1 MRIAADGLLNNYK
14 VVAKVQEQVAFEKAH
29 LPHENEGWA
38 MKALE
43 GAVHMALRFQ
53 AAKYQA
59 NMMHLEILQD
69 PPAVRCNRAFK
80 AGDLVMHLLPQP
92 RGPPTSRCSAA
103 QDSEAHPAV
112 ATTAPEDIF
121 GTLRG
126 LDRGCGRISAA
137 STRVSTGCIADSISL
152 GEVGGYEFFLSS
164 QFAAAGEAELRRN
177 WVPFVSHFWVV
188 ARDSEGANMEMRL
201 ESESFSK
208 GANKVKVAVPQMFNT
223 VALAKGDFLQVA
235 PWPRLQP
242 RPAKKMRLG

>member
-1 MRIAADGLLNNYK
+1 M
-14 VVAKVQEQVAFEKAH
+14 QEQVAFEQAH
-29 LPHENEGWA
+29 LPHAHEGWA
-38 MKALE
+38 IKALE
-43 GAVHMALRFQ
+43 GAVHMALRSQ

-103 QDSEAHPAV
+103 RDSEAHPAV
-112 ATTAPEDIF
+112 ATTAPRDIF

-137 STRVSTGCIADSISL
+137 STKVSTGCSPDSISL
-152 GEVGGYEFFLSS
+152 GKVGGYEFFVSS
-164 QFAAAGEAELRRN
+164 QFSAAADDGKSI
-177 WVPFVSHFWVV
+177 PFVSHFWVV

-201 ESESFSK
+201 ESESFGK

>member
-1 MRIAADGLLNNYK
+1 M
-14 VVAKVQEQVAFEKAH
+14 QEQVAFEQAH
-29 LPHENEGWA
+29 LPHAHEGWA
-38 MKALE
+38 IKAFE
-43 GAVHMALRFQ
+43 GAVHMALRSQ

-121 GTLRG
+121 GTPRG
-126 LDRGCGRISAA
+126 LERGCGRISAA
-137 STRVSTGCIADSISL
+137 STKVSTGCSPDSISL
-152 GEVGGYEFFLSS
+152 GKVGGYEFFVSS
-164 QFAAAGEAELRRN
+164 QFSAAADDGKHI
-177 WVPFVSHFWVV
+177 PFVSHFWVV
-188 ARDSEGANMEMRL
+188 ARDSEGANMEMRSDP
-201 ESESFSK
+201 EYFGK
-208 GANKVKVAVPQMFNT
+208 GADKVQVGVPQMFNT
-223 VALAKGDFLQVA
+223 VELKKGDFLQVA

-242 RPAKKMRLG
+242 RPAKKMRLA